1 MPEAGSPA
9 PPRRC
14 ERRSRVDYD
23 SRAKVL
29 TLTLLAAICFIPL
42 AGCGG
47 GDGGISAGTPSN
59 PPPPPPPPPPPVADP
74 LYLECVSTVP
84 VDAGNADRPVI
95 TLMGARIVN
104 HPRGIQFVDAG
115 ASALD
120 PRDGNISLQIEVSG
134 RAELDTNIAG
144 DYLLRYNVKNSSQV
158 AAVEAVRL
166 IRVNAGTFSKQTAR
180 DIGTT
185 SGHLGYYEHLP
196 RNYSDDPDQ
205 KFPLIIYQHGWFNAR
220 FLNSSTVQAPLSI
233 LENGNLVKIINDGL
247 WDESLPFI
255 VLSPQRCVDPT
266 EYLLTAAQTKRF
278 IDYAINTYKVDTSR
292 IYMGGH
298 SQGSGNTW
306 DYVANYP
313 RQLAAVFP
321 ISGGYPTSVGCTLKE
336 TPSWAFIGR
345 NDATVPYLQQVD
357 TVNSINAC
365 NPLERSRI
373 TVLDGIGH
381 NDVELPV
388 LGLTGLGQGLPQY
401 DLYDQSIYG
410 WLLQHSRP

>member
-1 MPEAGSPA
+1 VKFINSVHYTSRM
-9 PPRRC
+9 
-14 ERRSRVDYD
+14 RSH
-23 SRAKVL
+23 A
-29 TLTLLAAICFIPL
+29 LLAVIGLIPL

-47 GDGGISAGTPSN
+47 GGGGDAGGGSAGTPSN
-59 PPPPPPPPPPPVADP
+59 PAPAPAVADP
-74 LYLECVSTVP
+74 LYQECVSTVP
-84 VDAGNADRPVI
+84 VDAGSPDQPVI
-95 TLMGARIVN
+95 TLLGAKVVN
-104 HPRGIQFVDAG
+104 HPLGTQYMDAG
-115 ASALD
+115 AYALD
-120 PRDGNISLQIEVSG
+120 PRDGNVSTQILVSG
-134 RAELDTNIAG
+134 LAGLNTNVVG
-144 DYLLRYNVKNSSQV
+144 DYLLRYNVKNSAQL

-166 IRVNAGTFSKQTAR
+166 VRVNAGTFARQTAR

-185 SGHLGYYEHLP
+185 RGHLGYYEHLP
-196 RNYSDDPDQ
+196 VNYSDDPDQ
-205 KFPLIIYQHGWFNAR
+205 RFPLIIYQHGWFNAR

-233 LENGNLVKIINDGL
+233 LENGNLVKIIKDGR
-247 WDESLPFI
+247 WDDSLPFI

-278 IDYAINTYKVDTSR
+278 IDYAINTYKVDTAR

-321 ISGGYPTSVGCTLKE
+321 ISGGYPASAGCSLKE

-345 NDATVPYLQQVD
+345 NDATVPYLDQVN

-381 NDVELPV
+381 NDVELPA

-401 DLYDQSIYG
+401 DLYDQSIYD